1 MTKCEV
7 ILQAGIEGGDI
18 TLYGVQGKQG
28 WRFSREVI
36 DQSALML
43 DEPTIQHESEVVA
56 SWEEALGLLDEY
68 PWHRF
73 RPLVVHPD
81 FRPIVFEA
89 VIARFSKEKNP
100 NLRRL
105 PDWKKCCDV
114 QDKAD

>member
-1 MTKCEV
+1 MKNEI

-18 TLYGVQGKQG
+18 TLYGVQGKDG

-43 DEPTIQHESEVVA
+43 DEPAIQHESEVVA
-56 SWEEALGLLDEY
+56 SWEEALGLLDHY

-73 RPLVVHPD
+73 RPLEVHPD
-81 FRPIVFEA
+81 FQQIVFEA
-89 VIARFSKEKNP
+89 VMARYSKEKNP

-105 PDWKKCCDV
+105 PDWKECCG
-114 QDKAD
+114 QLDKAE